1 MMDIEARLASCFTAV
16 LPEMGADEIRN
27 ASAAGTVGWDSVT
40 MVTLL
45 AVIEDEFQIA
55 VDLDDPA
62 RFDSFQ
68 GILEYLRRQI
78 GVGDAAG
85 ELV

>member
-1 MMDIEARLASCFTAV
+1 MSDIEARLESCFSAV
-16 LPEMGADEIRN
+16 LPELGAEEIRE
-27 ASAAGTVGWDSVT
+27 ASAATTAAWDSVT
-40 MVTLL
+40 TVTLI

-55 VDLDDPA
+55 IDLDDPA

-68 GILEYLRRQI
+68 GIPDYLRRQV
-78 GVGDAAG
+78 GVGEATG